1 MAHHTIQGSRV
12 SYLGGDAL
20 GEYNRDGLPKLWH
33 PRGTVQNAS
42 LPERRRIVSRE
53 ADEDV
58 VEEIEDSSI
67 ENDAWSNSLQIED
80 LVPDAKP
87 REGVKATDNI

>member
-1 MAHHTIQGSRV
+1 M
-12 SYLGGDAL
+12 
-20 GEYNRDGLPKLWH
+20 
-33 PRGTVQNAS
+33 
-42 LPERRRIVSRE
+42 SRE

-87 REGVKATDNI
+87 RERVKETDNI